1 MKKGMVIS
9 MEANNILSG
18 GIEQLNEI
26 KDYLLELNGNIANS
40 KLQKDEAEKLEKAVR
55 NLEKDITEEIQLTIK
70 KRRGEIEDTFD
81 QQISKLRDRARKIK
95 EQRNKAKSSKISERI
110 DAETAPLRMENNSL
124 RLEAETIARQEKLP
138 FFCNTKLYLAL
149 YYPSCFTDILIIFA
163 ALAIILL
170 LIPCSIYFLVLPVEK
185 IIYMVLTY
193 VVTVLVFGSIYLS
206 IGNYTKD
213 KYWAKILQ
221 IREIRGHIRGNGKKI
236 SGIRKRI
243 KKDRDESGYG
253 LQGYDEELA
262 ALEKEE
268 DDILAQKKDALTVFE
283 NETSRIITTEI
294 QDSYKDKLSELKS
307 EHERIKSSL
316 TQTEEKIKA
325 LTIKIAGDYEPFL
338 GKDLMTLDRLEALSN
353 IILAGNAATISEAIA
368 FYRQNTIPEK
378 VNADD

>member
-1 MKKGMVIS
+1 MVNS
-9 MEANNILSG
+9 MEASNILTG

-26 KDYLLELNGNIANS
+26 KDYLLELNGNITNN
-40 KLQKDEAEKLEKAVR
+40 KLQHEETEKLEKAVR
-55 NLEKDITEEIQLTIK
+55 SLEKDIAEEIQLTIK
-70 KRRGEIEDTFD
+70 KRRVEIEGTFD
-81 QQISKLRDRARKIK
+81 EQVNKLKDKAKKIK
-95 EQRNKAKSSKISERI
+95 EQRSKTKSSKVSERI
-110 DAETAPLRMENNSL
+110 DAETAPLCMENNSL
-124 RLEAETIARQEKLP
+124 KLEAETIAKQEKLP

-170 LIPCSIYFLVLPVEK
+170 LIPCSIYFLILPVEK
-185 IIYMVLTY
+185 IIYLVLTY

-213 KYWAKILQ
+213 KFSTKIMQ
-221 IREIRGHIRGNGKKI
+221 IREIRNHIRDNGKKI
-236 SGIRKRI
+236 SGISRRI

-253 LQGYDEELA
+253 LQDYDENLA

-283 NETSRIITTEI
+283 NVTSRIITTEI
-294 QDSYKDKLSELKS
+294 QDSYKDKMSELKG
-307 EHERIKSSL
+307 EYERIKNNL
-316 TQTEEKIKA
+316 NQTEEKIKA
-325 LTIKIAGDYEPFL
+325 LTIKMAGEYEPFL

-378 VNADD
+378 VNVDG